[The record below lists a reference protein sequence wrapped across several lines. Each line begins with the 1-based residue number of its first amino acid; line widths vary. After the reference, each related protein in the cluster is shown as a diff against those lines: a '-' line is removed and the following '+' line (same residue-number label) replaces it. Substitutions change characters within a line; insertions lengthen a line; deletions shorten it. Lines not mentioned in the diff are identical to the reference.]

1 MHWSYFSWYYV
12 ISPNS
17 YLIHIISLRYNISTN
32 DFDSWAT
39 DSEQNGRPST
49 KVPVEDIVGMKCR
62 VASDR
67 GYAFK
72 NDPVVQ
78 VFSKTARKLQ
88 LRLAINTAQYGRTF
102 SDRWVKCIFIKSIK
116 GVKTRELGPHQSDL
130 LNLSFSIFETK
141 GSCICR
147 SFFAVLRLWC

>member
-1 MHWSYFSWYYV
+1 MVHV
-12 ISPNS
+12 KNI
-17 YLIHIISLRYNISTN
+17 LIKVSSRNDAAIVSSKILLIYIIFLRYNISTN

-49 KVPVEDIVGMKCR
+49 KVPVEDVVGIKCR

-67 GYAFK
+67 GYTFK
-72 NDPVVQ
+72 NNPVVQ

-102 SDRWVKCIFIKSIK
+102 SDR
-116 GVKTRELGPHQSDL
+116 
-130 LNLSFSIFETK
+130 
-141 GSCICR
+141 
-147 SFFAVLRLWC
+147 